1 MSLGTII
8 LQPLRTSNISC
19 IEGLQGT
26 LMSDMRNDLHK
37 PYKLLLP
44 ESTDIWSSEIYILGV
59 HLTSRQ
65 KGVINTIPS
74 QHCNWPKYES
84 LRLGGPPCY
93 TKQKS
98 LFFFFLHILHLV
110 GYPHTPSGLKKNNI
124 NSTVNTS
131 LIRMTLGLVEA
142 YLTESGP
149 HKGRYI
155 LHAYVGFSLF
165 CHLRNHFSPGMKAND
180 THQSTTY
187 HTQHADVNSV

>member
-1 MSLGTII
+1 MIYTSLTSYYC
-8 LQPLRTSNISC
+8 LRVLIYDQVKSIFWECTS
-19 IEGLQGT
+19 LQGRKGSSI
-26 LMSDMRNDLHK
+26 LSLPSIAIGPNMRVWDWGDPHA
-37 PYKLLLP
+37 
-44 ESTDIWSSEIYILGV
+44 TQ
-59 HLTSRQ
+59 SR
-65 KGVINTIPS
+65 KA
-74 QHCNWPKYES
+74 
-84 LRLGGPPCY
+84 
-93 TKQKS
+93 
-98 LFFFFLHILHLV
+98 FFFFLHILHLV